1 MIQQSFIDM
10 ENMLDL
16 LKEKQEIKDNPGAK
30 DLVIKEGS
38 IEFRNV
44 SFNYRPDKSI
54 LKDVSF
60 TVPPGHTVALV
71 RALLPFLP

>member
-1 MIQQSFIDM
+1 MIQQSFVDV

-16 LKEKQEIKDNPGAK
+16 LKEEQEIKDVPGAT
-30 DLVIKEGS
+30 DLVLRQGV

-44 SFNYRPDKSI
+44 SFGYRPDRPI

-60 TVPPGHTVALV
+60 TVPAGSTLALV
-71 RALLPFLP
+71 ITLKK